1 MSQVDFFNS
10 IAEKWDSTIKVDEER
25 INKLLSQISITNG
38 DSILDVGTGTGVLIP
53 FYKEINK
60 DGKITGIDISQGM
73 LNVAKRKFDKLNNIK
88 FKLLDVENEF
98 IEEKF
103 DKIVLYSMF
112 PHLNNKVETIKKLV
126 HNNLNKNGKLLIAHS
141 DSREFLNNLH
151 SNTDDRVSKDILI
164 DVNKQKEVFESAN
177 LKVIKSYEDDEI
189 YYLVIE
195 NI

>member
-10 IAEKWDSTIKVDEER
+10 IAEKWDSTIKVDEKR

-53 FYKEINK
+53 FYNAINK
-60 DGKITGIDISQGM
+60 DGKVTGIDISQGM
-73 LNVAKRKFDKLNNIK
+73 LNIAKRKFTQLNNVK
-88 FKLLDVENEF
+88 FKILDVENEF

-126 HNNLNKNGKLLIAHS
+126 NNNLKENGKLLIAHS

-151 SNTDDRVSKDILI
+151 INTDERVSEDVLI
-164 DVNKQKEVFESAN
+164 DVNIQKRIFESAN
-177 LKVIKSYEDDEI
+177 LKVTKAYEDDEI